1 MNTMNELSRK
11 VQKITPAKDIADLI
25 KAVDWKRI
33 SDNLDAQGFAVI
45 ENLIA
50 PEECEAL
57 AGLYP
62 RDEIFRSRVVMEHHG
77 FGRGEYKYFSYP
89 LPGIIS
95 KLRTSIY
102 PWLAPIANRWNEAM
116 RVDVQYPVEHAEF
129 IKRCHEAGQRRPTP
143 LLLQYEPGDY
153 NCLHQDLY
161 GEHVFPIQLTILLSE
176 PERDFLGGEFLLTE
190 QRPRMQSRPEVV
202 PLRQGDAVVFAVHYR
217 PVQGTRG
224 IYRVNM
230 RHGVSR
236 LRSGH
241 RHTVGIIF
249 HDAT

>member
-11 VQKITPAKDIADLI
+11 VQKITPARDIVDLI
-25 KAVDWKRI
+25 KAIDWKKI

-45 ENLIA
+45 KNLVA

-57 AGLYP
+57 ADLYT
-62 RDEIFRSRVVMEHHG
+62 RDEIFRSRVVMERHG

-95 KLRTSIY
+95 KLRMSIY
-102 PWLAPIANRWNEAM
+102 PWLVPIANRWNEAM
-116 RVDVQYPVEHAEF
+116 RVNVQYPVEHAEF
-129 IKRCHEAGQRRPTP
+129 IKQCHEAGQRRPTP
-143 LLLQYEPGDY
+143 LLLQYGPGDY
-153 NCLHQDLY
+153 NCLHQDLC

-190 QRPRMQSRPEVV
+190 QRPRMQSRPEIV
-202 PLRQGDAVVFAVHYR
+202 PFRQGDAVVFAVHYR

-236 LRSGH
+236 LHSGH
-241 RHTVGIIF
+241 RYTVGIIF

>member
-1 MNTMNELSRK
+1 MNTINELSRK
-11 VQKITPAKDIADLI
+11 VQEITSAKDIADLI

-50 PEECEAL
+50 PEVCEAL

-95 KLRTSIY
+95 ELRTSIY

-116 RVDVQYPVEHAEF
+116 RIDVRYPVEHVEF
-129 IKRCHEAGQRRPTP
+129 ISPK
-143 LLLQYEPGDY
+143 
-153 NCLHQDLY
+153 
-161 GEHVFPIQLTILLSE
+161 
-176 PERDFLGGEFLLTE
+176 
-190 QRPRMQSRPEVV
+190 
-202 PLRQGDAVVFAVHYR
+202 
-217 PVQGTRG
+217 
-224 IYRVNM
+224 
-230 RHGVSR
+230 
-236 LRSGH
+236 
-241 RHTVGIIF
+241 
-249 HDAT
+249 

>member
-11 VQKITPAKDIADLI
+11 VQEITPTKDIADPI
-25 KAVDWKRI
+25 KAIDWKRI
-33 SDNLDAQGFAVI
+33 SDNLDAQGFTVI
-45 ENLIA
+45 ENLVA

-57 AGLYP
+57 IGLYP
-62 RDEIFRSRVVMEHHG
+62 RDEIFRSRVVMERHG

-95 KLRTSIY
+95 ELRTSIY

-116 RVDVQYPVEHAEF
+116 RVDIQYPVEHAEF

-143 LLLQYEPGDY
+143 LLLQYGPGDY

-161 GEHVFPIQLTILLSE
+161 GEHVFPIQLTVLLSE
-176 PERDFLGGEFLLTE
+176 PGRDFMGGEFVLTG
-190 QRPRMQSRPEVV
+190 QWPRMQSRPEVV

-249 HDAT
+249 HDAI